1 MVANILIEK
10 LWQEHENDILEL
22 KIKCSSEYAVA
33 IQTCYIGKSDLADIC
48 FRIKDCIEHLDQ
60 NCYLEFGKKDGNY
73 TPAFSMNI
81 EEIDPLGHVKIEVDV
96 EINDNPVRK
105 HRSCFYVR
113 SELGLLEKFALSLN
127 SLIDGAIGF
136 VATLNSSEE
145 NDICR

>member
-1 MVANILIEK
+1 M
-10 LWQEHENDILEL
+10 
-22 KIKCSSEYAVA
+22 
-33 IQTCYIGKSDLADIC
+33 
-48 FRIKDCIEHLDQ
+48 
-60 NCYLEFGKKDGNY
+60 
-73 TPAFSMNI
+73 
-81 EEIDPLGHVKIEVDV
+81 DV